1 MPNSCLSFKLP
12 ELNILSLRRGN
23 SQSSLQ
29 HPSPSNPYCVVI
41 DFTSVTEK
49 ECGKLDTMNEKKYQ
63 SIFENTIE
71 DKPLNSKIEF
81 ELKFNYSTVNLNLL
95 QHDKQD
101 IFKCNCLRY
110 AENQLQFCSHLV
122 SALDHVFRY
131 FLFGKSEHSNPMKKA
146 LKLLI
151 QENMVTIL
159 DRLGIEL
166 DDEDLYGDQRV
177 LDFISGTIL
186 TKKSS

>member
-1 MPNSCLSFKLP
+1 
-12 ELNILSLRRGN
+12 
-23 SQSSLQ
+23 
-29 HPSPSNPYCVVI
+29 
-41 DFTSVTEK
+41 
-49 ECGKLDTMNEKKYQ
+49 
-63 SIFENTIE
+63 
-71 DKPLNSKIEF
+71 
-81 ELKFNYSTVNLNLL
+81 
-95 QHDKQD
+95 
-101 IFKCNCLRY
+101 
-110 AENQLQFCSHLV
+110 
-122 SALDHVFRY
+122 
-131 FLFGKSEHSNPMKKA
+131 MKKA